1 MGFDRGRKDHLLMNA
16 KDYFR
21 PEDEERIKELRHR
34 IHMYP
39 ELELELPKTVALVK
53 EELDRIGI
61 PYTERFCRSSV
72 VGYINYG
79 KKAFEE
85 VPAVG
90 EEGHVFTI
98 AFRADMDA
106 LPIQEETGLPYASRI
121 PGLMHAC
128 GHDTHTAMLLG
139 AAQALKRAEEAGVL
153 KCRVKLLF
161 QPNEEGEGEG
171 SVTMIGNGVLSDV
184 DEIYGQHISNKE
196 PSGTMCWH
204 KGPTMAGCRTYNVDF
219 YGKSAHATLPQ
230 FGHDALAMALR
241 ASEGIYFLGAR
252 EISPFDEHIIS
263 IGYLHAGTTHNIIAD
278 HAEMK
283 ISTRY
288 FDDELGAFIGKRI
301 KKICED
307 AAAELGGK
315 ATVETGAFTY
325 SVYNDPDVTEKA
337 VRAAGKLIPEDMIC
351 DFGKTMGS
359 EDFSC
364 FEKVRPG
371 TFWHL
376 GTGNPEKGCTGVA
389 HQCDLIIDE
398 DAFITGSM
406 ILVQVAL
413 DQQ

>member
-1 MGFDRGRKDHLLMNA
+1 MNA

-21 PEDEERIKELRHR
+21 PSDEERIKDLRHR

-39 ELELELPKTVALVK
+39 ELELDLPKTVAVVTG
-53 EELDRIGI
+53 ELERIGI
-61 PYTERFCRSSV
+61 PYTEKFCRSSV

-79 KKAFEE
+79 DEALTD

-98 AFRADMDA
+98 GLRADMDA
-106 LPIQEETGLPYASRI
+106 LPIQEETGLPYASKI
-121 PGLMHAC
+121 PGVMHAC

-171 SVTMIGNGVLSDV
+171 SVTMIENGVLSDV
-184 DEIYGQHISNKE
+184 DEIYGQHMTNKH
-196 PSGTMCWH
+196 PTGTMCWH
-204 KGPTMAGCRTYNVDF
+204 KGPTMAGCHTYNVDF

-230 FGHDALAMALR
+230 YAHDALAMALR

-252 EISPFDEHIIS
+252 EISPFEEHIIS
-263 IGYLHAGTTHNIIAD
+263 IGYLHAGSTHNIIAD

-283 ISTRY
+283 VSTRY
-288 FDDELGAFIGKRI
+288 FNDELGEFIGKRI
-301 KKICED
+301 RKICED
-307 AAAELGGK
+307 AAAELGG
-315 ATVETGAFTY
+315 TVRVEIGASTY
-325 SVYNDPDVTEKA
+325 AVNNDPQVTEKA
-337 VRAAGKLIPEDMIC
+337 IMAAEKIVSREKVM
-351 DFGKTMGS
+351 DFGKEMGS

-371 TFWHL
+371 TFWHI

-389 HQCDLIIDE
+389 HQCDLVIDE

-406 ILVQVAL
+406 IMTQVAL
-413 DQQ
+413 DQ